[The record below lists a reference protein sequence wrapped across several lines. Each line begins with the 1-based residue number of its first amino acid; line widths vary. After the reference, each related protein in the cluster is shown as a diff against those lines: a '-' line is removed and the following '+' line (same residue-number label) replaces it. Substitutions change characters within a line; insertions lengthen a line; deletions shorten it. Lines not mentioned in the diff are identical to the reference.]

1 MWRALN
7 SLLKGRLRRPARDYR
22 LYIHTAKSQKNMAL
36 HPPQKTRAPRTS
48 VPTVF
53 RLKALHLLLAV
64 AGLLTPTLS
73 TPAFAATAA
82 PQAPELM
89 LAKAYRPGISV
100 ADYWVSEKYDGVRGY
115 WDGEK
120 LLTRG
125 GERIAAPAWFT
136 AGWPKVP
143 LDGEL
148 WAGHGQF
155 ARAVSTVRQ
164 QSPDA
169 SAWRAMRFMVFDLP
183 AQGGSFSERIPA
195 LNGVVSRIDQPWVQ
209 AVAQS
214 KVASHA
220 ALQALLATTVKHGGE
235 GLMLH
240 RGASFYKGQRS
251 DDLLKAKP
259 HEDDEARV
267 VAHVPGQG
275 KYAGMVGALLVEIP
289 GAGGK
294 AGPRFKL
301 GSGLSDEL
309 RQNPPPVGSTVTYRF
324 RGLNDSGIPRF
335 ASFMRVRDDAL

>member
-1 MWRALN
+1 
-7 SLLKGRLRRPARDYR
+7 
-22 LYIHTAKSQKNMAL
+22 
-36 HPPQKTRAPRTS
+36 
-48 VPTVF
+48 
-53 RLKALHLLLAV
+53 
-64 AGLLTPTLS
+64 
-73 TPAFAATAA
+73 
-82 PQAPELM
+82 M
-89 LAKAYRPGISV
+89 LAKVYRPGTSV
-100 ADYWVSEKYDGVRGY
+100 LDYWVSEKYDGVRGY

-155 ARAVSTVRQ
+155 SRAVSTVRQ

-169 SAWRAMRFMVFDLP
+169 AAWRAMRFMVFDLP
-183 AQGGSFSERIPA
+183 AQGGPFSERIPA
-195 LNGVVSRIDQPWVQ
+195 LNGVVSRIDQPWVH

-214 KVASHA
+214 KVANHA

-259 HEDDEARV
+259 HEDNEARV
-267 VAHVPGQG
+267 VAHLPGQG

-289 GAGGK
+289 GADGK
-294 AGPRFKL
+294 AGQRFKL